1 MFAYLNG
8 TVSQKLIDKV
18 YLDVGGVGFEVFC
31 SQNTLDDLVQGE
43 TRILYTYLYLA
54 EGIMNLYGFADIQ
67 EKDMFRQLIGVTRV
81 GPKLALSVLSRMK
94 PSDVTTAVITDNPAA
109 FDGVSGMG
117 RKTAQRVIL
126 ELKGKISE
134 GETLPAGP
142 AGKTESD
149 YFSDAIAALIALGY
163 DGLSASRAVT
173 SVKDASSTEDLIRKA
188 LRFLS
193 KQ

>member
-1 MFAYLNG
+1 MYAYLNG

-18 YLDVGGVGFEVFC
+18 YLDVKGVGFEVFC
-31 SQNTLDDLVQGE
+31 SQNTLDTLVQGE

-54 EGIMNLYGFADIQ
+54 EGIMNLYGFADLA
-67 EKDMFRQLIGVTRV
+67 EKDMFRLLLSVTRV

-94 PSDVTTAVITDNPAA
+94 PQDVTNAVITDNPSA

-126 ELKGKISE
+126 ELKEKLSE
-134 GETLPAGP
+134 GETLPVGSAGP
-142 AGKTESD
+142 VETDFYSD
-149 YFSDAIAALIALGY
+149 SIAALIALGY

-173 SVKDASSTEDLIRKA
+173 SVKDAQSTEDMIKKA

>member
-1 MFAYLNG
+1 MYAYLNG
-8 TVSQKLIDKV
+8 TVAQKLIDKS
-18 YLDVGGVGFEVFC
+18 YRDVNGVGFEVFG
-31 SQNTLDDLVQGE
+31 SQNTLDSLVQGE
-43 TRILYTYLYLA
+43 TRLVYTYLYLA
-54 EGIMNLYGFADIQ
+54 EGVMNLYGFADLA

-94 PSDVTTAVITDNPAA
+94 PQDITNAVITDNPAA

-134 GETLPAGP
+134 GETLPVGP
-142 AGKTESD
+142 SGPTESD
-149 YFSDAIAALIALGY
+149 FYSDAIAALIALGY

-173 SVKDASSTEDLIRKA
+173 SVKDAQSAEDMIRKA

>member
-1 MFAYLNG
+1 MYAYLNG
-8 TVSQKLIDKV
+8 TVAQKLIDKI
-18 YLDVGGVGFEVFC
+18 YLDVNGVGFEVFC
-31 SQNTLDDLVQGE
+31 SQNTLDSLVQGE
-43 TRILYTYLYLA
+43 TRLVYTYLYLA
-54 EGIMNLYGFADIQ
+54 EGVMNLYGFADLA

-94 PSDVTTAVITDNPAA
+94 PQDITNAVITDNPAA

-134 GETLPAGP
+134 GETLPVGP
-142 AGKTESD
+142 SGPTESD
-149 YFSDAIAALIALGY
+149 FYSDAIAALIALGY

-173 SVKDASSTEDLIRKA
+173 SVKDAQSAEDMIRKA